1 LSRSRYRNTGNCS
14 ATGTWGGT
22 PQTWSNNTRD
32 EECHDVIGDYGG
44 NHQFLLERREYS
56 GSQLMYK
63 TAYPLVV
70 NSPGA
75 PTAFYNVKFDPAIA
89 GEESLASLVNRVLAT
104 TGPLTPRVNL
114 PLALFELKDVPQMLR
129 HAGNLLHGLRSPSR
143 LNKVKEA
150 AAANLAYKFGWAPI
164 IDDLGKLFDFS
175 AAVRRK
181 QRELK
186 QANSSN
192 GLRRRINLGTRTDTT
207 VTTEQLWSTY
217 GLLLSIG
224 VRGTRTSRTWAVVHW
239 RARNPD
245 AYGGNPTWLDAART
259 ALGGNLGMIPISVWK
274 AMPWTWMIDWFADIS
289 NIMLANYNSIYY
301 KPYRLS
307 IMRHSTGTFT
317 HREYPL
323 GNPESLVT
331 AGLCQAEKKERYAN
345 NAPSASFSLR
355 APFLDAYK
363 MSVLGSLAILKDKNL
378 RAI

>member
-1 LSRSRYRNTGNCS
+1 
-14 ATGTWGGT
+14 
-22 PQTWSNNTRD
+22 
-32 EECHDVIGDYGG
+32 
-44 NHQFLLERREYS
+44 
-56 GSQLMYK
+56 MYK

-192 GLRRRINLGTRTDTT
+192 GLRRRINL
-207 VTTEQLWSTY
+207 Y
-217 GLLLSIG
+217 
-224 VRGTRTSRTWAVVHW
+224 
-239 RARNPD
+239 
-245 AYGGNPTWLDAART
+245 
-259 ALGGNLGMIPISVWK
+259 
-274 AMPWTWMIDWFADIS
+274 AD
-289 NIMLANYNSIYY
+289 
-301 KPYRLS
+301 
-307 IMRHSTGTFT
+307 
-317 HREYPL
+317 
-323 GNPESLVT
+323 
-331 AGLCQAEKKERYAN
+331 
-345 NAPSASFSLR
+345 
-355 APFLDAYK
+355 
-363 MSVLGSLAILKDKNL
+363 
-378 RAI
+378 